1 MKLVVLDGYTVNPG
15 DLSWEGFQN
24 MGELK
29 VYETSTRE
37 EALERAKDADAI
49 FVNAVGVDRA
59 FMESCPKL
67 KYIGLLCTGY
77 NHIDLI
83 AAAEKGIAVTNI
95 PLYAS
100 DAVAQHAI
108 ALLLELTNQ
117 VALHNAAVQ
126 NGEWFDIPYDC
137 FWKQPL
143 TLLAGKTLG
152 IIGYGAIGKRVAQ
165 IAEALGMKINIF
177 SKDPEAV
184 IQSDFLS
191 LHCPL
196 TAENREMINAEFI
209 SKMKDGAVII
219 NTARGG
225 LINEQ
230 DLANAL
236 KSGKIKAA
244 GLDVVSVEPP
254 HRDCE
259 NPLFGLPNCIITPHN
274 AWVPAET
281 RENLLKIAVNNLQN
295 FLEGGKL
302 NRREG

>member
-1 MKLVVLDGYTVNPG
+1 MKLIVLDGYTANPG
-15 DLSWEGFQN
+15 DLSWEKFQN
-24 MGELK
+24 LGELT
-29 VYETSTRE
+29 VYETSTRV
-37 EALERAKDADAI
+37 EAMERAKDAESI
-49 FVNAVGVDRA
+49 FVNAVGVDRE
-59 FMESCPKL
+59 FMEQCPNL

-77 NHIDLI
+77 NHVDLI
-83 AAAEKGIAVTNI
+83 AAEEKGIAVTNI

-100 DAVAQHAI
+100 DAVAQHAV
-108 ALLLELTNQ
+108 ALMLELTNH
-117 VALHNAAVQ
+117 VAIHNDAVQ

-137 FWKQPL
+137 FWKKPL

-165 IAEALGMKINIF
+165 IAEALGMKINIY

-191 LHCPL
+191 MHCPL
-196 TAENREMINAEFI
+196 TADNREMINAEFI

-225 LINEQ
+225 LINES
-230 DLANAL
+230 DLAAAL

-254 HRDCE
+254 HRDAE

-274 AWVPAET
+274 AWVPVET
-281 RENLLKIAVNNLQN
+281 RELLLDIAANNLKS
-295 FLEGGKL
+295 FIEGGRL
-302 NRREG
+302 NRL